1 MMRQVMNTSRKK
13 PSEKEKSAVLRL
25 EMDYELAVLFE
36 AMTENNGEKMKSCKQ
51 KLEKI
56 RQELIR
62 LKAL

>member
-36 AMTENNGEKMKSCKQ
+36 AMTENNGGKMKSCKQ
-51 KLEKI
+51 KLRKSA
-56 RQELIR
+56 
-62 LKAL
+62 KN